1 MRIININ
8 KFRHGR
14 FIILVA
20 VFVIFG
26 CQLKDAGLNRARE
39 SYRKS
44 KAYRQQ
50 AISQYELGLRQPGDH
65 ARAYLEMGNIYY
77 AGGDFEKAI
86 EAYSKS
92 PLDEAKK
99 MLAISYFRDAKF
111 TDALSV
117 FSKYKLEGDDE
128 YFYYNGLTC
137 ERLNLFDDALKA
149 YGKIRGVK
157 FSSLAKARIEAIE
170 KIRTGASIKDIDP
183 LTAEIIY
190 GAPSAEEYPQAG
202 AIILKCDE
210 RIEVTPDWKEVSTL
224 NYVIKIL
231 NERGKDDFSEVQ
243 ISYDSTYEKVEIEY
257 ARTITPEGQVVDVG
271 TRHIRDVSR
280 YLNFPLYSNARV
292 CIISFPEIT
301 DGAFIEYKARVYRNQ
316 LINKKDLTMSYPIQS
331 SEPIIDAYFEVSL
344 PKEKPLKLKSINTG
358 YNDFKAR
365 LEPKIEEA
373 GERVIYS
380 WDFDNLPQIM
390 PESDMPADVEINP
403 TILMTTFSE
412 WYEIYKWWW
421 GLAEDKIKADP
432 QIKDKVRE
440 LVTGS
445 KSAEEKARAIY
456 NFCAKEI
463 RYVGVEYGQAG
474 YEPHRAEDIFKNK
487 YGDCKDQAILL
498 VTMLREAGLASWPV
512 LISTEDYYN
521 LRDDFPATLFN
532 HCIASVLLDGN
543 LCFLDPTAETCSF
556 GDLRSDDQG
565 RRVLIFKESGYEITN
580 TPLYP
585 AEHNKT
591 LQVTAITVN
600 KDESIDVEKSIFT
613 YGAYDQSQRSWLLY
627 TPPELIEQALKEKI
641 QDVSISGK
649 LKRYRVENLNDLNK
663 PVELHYSFSGAEYF
677 TTAGDLR
684 IMPQLTGI
692 DTAVVAKEKRR
703 YPIDL
708 GVPDYRETEFEI
720 GIPAGFVIKY
730 IPKNVKEDN
739 PWFLFEA
746 EYSFKGGRLFF
757 REKTIGKK
765 NRVAVEEYPQFKR
778 TSESLAKRLKQRVV
792 FEKRN

>member
-1 MRIININ
+1 MRIINIDEL
-8 KFRHGR
+8 RHAR
-14 FIILVA
+14 FIIMAAILV
-20 VFVIFG
+20 FFG
-26 CQLKDAGLNRARE
+26 CQAKDASLNKAKDY
-39 SYRKS
+39 YRKS
-44 KAYRQQ
+44 KAYKEQ
-50 AISQYELGLRQPGDH
+50 AISQYESAVSRPGPH
-65 ARAYLEMGNIYY
+65 AQLYLELGNIYY
-77 AGGDFEKAI
+77 ASGEFEKAV
-86 EAYSKS
+86 EAYNKS
-92 PLDEAKK
+92 TLNEAKK

-117 FSKYKLEGDDE
+117 FSKYKLKGDDE

-157 FSSLAKARIEAIE
+157 FSSLAKARAEAIE
-170 KIRTGASIKDIDP
+170 KNRTGALIKDVDP

-190 GAPSAEEYPQAG
+190 GCPPAEKYPQAG

-271 TRHIRDVSR
+271 ARHIRDVSR

-292 CIISFPEIT
+292 CIISFPEIS
-301 DGAFIEYKARVYRNQ
+301 DGAFIEYKARVYRSQ
-316 LINKKDLTMSYPIQS
+316 LINKKDLAMSYPVQS
-331 SEPIIDAYFEVSL
+331 SEPIINAYFEVSL
-344 PKEKPLKLKSINTG
+344 PKEKPLKLKNINTG

-365 LEPKIEEA
+365 LEPRVKEA
-373 GERVIYS
+373 GERIIYS
-380 WDFDNLPQIM
+380 WDFDKLPQIM
-390 PESDMPADVEINP
+390 PESNMPADVEINP
-403 TILMTTFSE
+403 TILMTTFSG
-412 WYEIYKWWW
+412 WFEIYKWWQD
-421 GLAEDKIKADP
+421 LTEDKIKADP
-432 QIKDKVRE
+432 QIKNKVRE
-440 LVTGS
+440 LVSG
-445 KSAEEKARAIY
+445 KSSGEEKARAIY

-487 YGDCKDQAILL
+487 YGDCKDQAILF

-532 HCIASVLLDGN
+532 HCIASVLLDGK

-556 GDLRSDDQG
+556 GDLRTDDQG
-565 RRVLIFKESGYEITN
+565 RRVLIFKESGYEITD

-585 AEHNKT
+585 PEHNKT
-591 LQVTAITVN
+591 RQVTAITVN
-600 KDESIDVEKSIFT
+600 KDESIDAEKSIFT
-613 YGAYDQSQRSWLLY
+613 YGLYDQNQRSWLLY

-641 QDVSISGK
+641 QGISISGR
-649 LKRYRVENLNDLNK
+649 LKHYKVENLSDLNK
-663 PVELHYSFSGAEYF
+663 PVELDYSFSGSEYF
-677 TTAGDLR
+677 TNAGDLR

-692 DTAVVAKEKRR
+692 DTTVVAKEKRR
-703 YPIDL
+703 YPIYF
-708 GVPDYRETEFEI
+708 GAPDYRETEFEI
-720 GIPAGFVIKY
+720 GIPSGFVIKY
-730 IPKNVKEDN
+730 IPKNVREDN
-739 PWFLFEA
+739 LWFLFEV
-746 EYSFKGGRLFF
+746 EYIFKGGRLFF

-765 NRVAVEEYPQFKR
+765 SRIFVEEYSEFKR
-778 TSESLAKRLKQRVV
+778 TFESLAKRLKQRVV
-792 FEKRN
+792 FEKRY